1 MKQLFVPAL
10 LSISLLSACGGR
22 TPDPVAEVQPGDSA
36 LTCAQLRSEIT
47 ANTRAIE
54 GLVKEQETK
63 TAQNIV
69 AGTAGAFLLVPWF
82 FMDMKG
88 AAGDEARA
96 YQRRNEALVSR
107 YNGMD
112 CKPEMRLAKPAAQK
126 PATQTE

>member
-1 MKQLFVPAL
+1 MKQLFAPAL
-10 LSISLLSACGGR
+10 LSIALLSGCGGR
-22 TPDPVAEVQPGDSA
+22 APNPVAEVQPGDGA
-36 LTCAQLRSEIT
+36 LSCAQLRSEVT

-63 TAQNIV
+63 AAQNIV

-82 FMDMKG
+82 FMDLNG

-107 YNGMD
+107 YNGMS
-112 CKPEMRLAKPAAQK
+112 CKPEMKLAKPAAQK